1 MSQSNKGLKMKQT
14 IGLSQFT
21 DAFMAIRPNNFS
33 YEGLAMLFDWIEQQE
48 SETGEQQEL
57 DVIALC
63 CDFTESTYDEAV
75 KDYTL
80 ADGEDL
86 NPEDIPQAVIDYLND
101 ETVVIG
107 YTDDTI
113 IYLNF

>member
-1 MSQSNKGLKMKQT
+1 MKQT

-21 DAFMAIRPNNFS
+21 DSFMSIRPNNFS
-33 YEGLAMLFDWIEQQE
+33 YEGLQVLFDWIEQQE
-48 SETGEQQEL
+48 QDTGTEQEL
-57 DVIALC
+57 DVISLC
-63 CDFTESTYDEAV
+63 CDFTESTYEEV
-75 KDYTL
+75 MKDYNL
-80 ADGEDL
+80 AEGEDL

-107 YTDDTI
+107 YTDTTI

>member
-1 MSQSNKGLKMKQT
+1 MSQSKKGLKMKQT
-14 IGLSQFT
+14 IGLSQFQ
-21 DAFMAIRPNNFS
+21 DAFKAIRPTNFTWW
-33 YEGLAMLFDWIEQQE
+33 GLEVLFNWIEQREQD
-48 SETGEQQEL
+48 TGEEQEL

-63 CDFTESTYDEAV
+63 CDFTESTYDEVV

-80 ADGEDL
+80 AEGEDL

-107 YTDDTI
+107 YTDETV

>member
-1 MSQSNKGLKMKQT
+1 MKQT
-14 IGLSQFT
+14 IGLSQFQ
-21 DAFMAIRPNNFS
+21 DAFKAIRPENFT
-33 YEGLAMLFDWIEQQE
+33 YEGLTLLFEWIEEQE
-48 SETGEQQEL
+48 SSTGEEQEL

-63 CDFTESTYDEAV
+63 CDFTESTYDEV
-75 KDYTL
+75 MNDYNL

-86 NPEDIPQAVIDYLND
+86 NYEDIPQAVIDYLND

-107 YTDDTI
+107 YTDDSI

>member
-1 MSQSNKGLKMKQT
+1 MKQT
-14 IGLSQFT
+14 VNFCDFQ
-21 DAFMAIRPNNFS
+21 DAFRQIRPNNFS
-33 YEGLAMLFDWIEQQE
+33 YEGLKDLFNWIEQVE
-48 SETGEQQEL
+48 DDTGEEQEL

-63 CDFTESTYDEAV
+63 CDFIECTYEDV
-75 KDYTL
+75 VNDYRL

-101 ETVVIG
+101 QPMVIG
-107 YTDDTI
+107 YNDQTV

>member
-1 MSQSNKGLKMKQT
+1 MKQT

-33 YEGLAMLFDWIEQQE
+33 YEGLVLLFDFIEQQE
-48 SETGEQQEL
+48 SDTGEQQEL

-63 CDFTESTYDEAV
+63 CDFTESSYADVV
-75 KDYTL
+75 KDY
-80 ADGEDL
+80 DL
-86 NPEDIPQAVIDYLND
+86 SDEEFSIPDEMPQAVIDYLNS
-101 ETVVIG
+101 ETLLIG
-107 YTDDTI
+107 YTDETV